1 MQQTPD
7 LSQLK
12 KMAQSSAGQQL
23 VTLLQRSGG
32 DSLQDAIS
40 KASAGD
46 YAQAKNILTSLLST
60 PEAQALLKQLEEQA

>member
-1 MQQTPD
+1 MQQSPD

-23 VTLLQRSGG
+23 ISLLQRSGG
-32 DSLQDAIS
+32 NSLQKAVA

-46 YAQAKNILTSLLST
+46 YAQAQAVLSSLLKT
-60 PEAQALLKQLEEQA
+60 PEAQALLKQLEEQP

>member
-1 MQQTPD
+1 MQQSPD

-23 VTLLQRSGG
+23 VALLQRSGG
-32 DSLQDAIS
+32 TSLQDAVAQ
-40 KASAGD
+40 ASAGN
-46 YAQAKNILTSLLST
+46 YAQAEDILNSLLST

>member
-1 MQQTPD
+1 MQQSPD

-32 DSLQDAIS
+32 ASLQDAVAQ
-40 KASAGD
+40 ASAGN
-46 YAQAKNILTSLLST
+46 YAQAKDLLNSLLST

>member
-1 MQQTPD
+1 MQQSPD

-23 VTLLQRSGG
+23 ISLLQHSGG
-32 DSLQDAIS
+32 NTLQEAVT

-46 YAQAKNILTSLLST
+46 YAQAKAVLSSLLNT
-60 PEAQALLKQLEEQA
+60 PEAQALLKQLEEQP